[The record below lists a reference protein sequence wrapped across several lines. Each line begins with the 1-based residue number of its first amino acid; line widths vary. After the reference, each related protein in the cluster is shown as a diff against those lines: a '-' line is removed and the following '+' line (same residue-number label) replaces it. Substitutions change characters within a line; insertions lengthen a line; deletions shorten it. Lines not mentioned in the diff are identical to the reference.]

1 MTAAADEAGININ
14 FLAIIPIIGVSTC
27 MTSYQIIGFLT
38 ASLVHKYSDPNGPDL
53 L

>member
-14 FLAIIPIIGVSTC
+14 FLAIIPTIGVFTC
-27 MTSYQIIGFLT
+27 MTSHQIIGFST
-38 ASLVHKYSDPNGPDL
+38 ASLVYKYSNPNSSDL